1 MECFVKDDARM
12 AVIATVSPNPTDTE
26 HIVSTL
32 RTACMISGSDA
43 GCRELKENVP
53 MTELMRREAQRQVYS
68 FIFPESR
75 ENACGASTLSLAEQG
90 HSALCGYST
99 EAEKEAGKA
108 EREKQ
113 IPA

>member
-1 MECFVKDDARM
+1 M

-53 MTELMRREAQRQVYS
+53 MTELMRREQQRQVYPLHQQGGRLS
-68 FIFPESR
+68 
-75 ENACGASTLSLAEQG
+75 NMTVALACERILS
-90 HSALCGYST
+90 
-99 EAEKEAGKA
+99 
-108 EREKQ
+108 
-113 IPA
+113 

>member
-53 MTELMRREAQRQVYS
+53 MTELMRREQQRQVYPLHQQGGRLS
-68 FIFPESR
+68 
-75 ENACGASTLSLAEQG
+75 NMTVALACERILS
-90 HSALCGYST
+90 
-99 EAEKEAGKA
+99 
-108 EREKQ
+108 
-113 IPA
+113 